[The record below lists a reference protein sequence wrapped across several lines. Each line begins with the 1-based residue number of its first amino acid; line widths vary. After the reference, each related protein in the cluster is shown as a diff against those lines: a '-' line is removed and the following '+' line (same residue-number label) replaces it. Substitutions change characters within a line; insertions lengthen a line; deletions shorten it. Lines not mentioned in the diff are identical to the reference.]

1 MWADSASK
9 VDMLAYEPYADLL
22 YEIAT
27 DQRVNPLTI
36 GLYGSWGSGK
46 STILNLIQDKTKSNE
61 KNVTV
66 FVNAWMFEGYD
77 DAKSALMEVI
87 LRTLEENQAL
97 KQKIG
102 DRIKSL
108 KDRVDWFRL
117 GSSVVKTSIPAVS
130 ALLGNPLPLLLE
142 GIKTHLPSNKEDVE
156 KTIQSFSVIKDYIK
170 EETEENIIQN
180 IRLFRK
186 EFSEMIDKSDIEN
199 LIIIIDDLDRCSPE
213 RIIETLEAIKL
224 FLAVERTTFIIA
236 IDEDVVSYAVQ
247 VKYPKLEDFPMDI
260 TKDYIEKIIQVPI
273 KIPILSNI
281 EIKNYLLLLICEMY
295 LNEET
300 FEYLLNELKNR
311 KIFVK
316 GEIISKSEISQI
328 IQEQGQ
334 YVKSNFDKTEFEM
347 QLNTFDDISE
357 IIATTLK
364 GNPRQAKRF
373 SNTFFIRKKLAE
385 IQGLELNLNVLAKL
399 MVLEYTNIELFREL
413 YSWQVNNEGK
423 AEEIKEVYHFIIEEG
438 VLNAEEGFTKKIS
451 QEWFKPISQEWL
463 KVDPVELHEIDLRPY
478 YYLAKDS
485 IKEKHN
491 LIVNLTAEERRWVNE
506 ICVKELNDQ
515 LRVSKVI
522 ELKKNTEVDHT
533 KIFKGI
539 VSKYRLEKVQ
549 NAKILIFIFQEFE
562 SFRSEVLK
570 ELKLLNK
577 DDINP
582 TIIKHFN
589 TIKKISSA
597 DYASLKDYFVNQ
609 LKVDLKLW
617 ERIENLKK

>member
-9 VDMLAYEPYADLL
+9 IDMLAYEPYADLL

-46 STILNLIQDKTKSNE
+46 STILNLIQEKTKVNE

-87 LRTLEENQAL
+87 LRTLEENETL
-97 KQKIG
+97 KQKVG
-102 DRIKSL
+102 DKIKGL
-108 KDRVDWFRL
+108 KDRIDWFRL

-142 GIKTHLPSNKEDVE
+142 GLKSNLPSNAEE
-156 KTIQSFSVIKDYIK
+156 AEETIKSISAIKDYIK
-170 EETEENIIQN
+170 GETDENLVQN
-180 IRLFRK
+180 IRLFRE
-186 EFSEMIDKSDIEN
+186 EFSEMLEKSDVDN

-224 FLAVERTTFIIA
+224 FLAVRKTTFIIA

-260 TKDYIEKIIQVPI
+260 TTDYIEKIIQVPI

-295 LNEET
+295 MTTEA
-300 FEYLLNELKNR
+300 FERLLDELKSR

-316 GEIISKSEISQI
+316 GEIISKSEILQI
-328 IQEQGQ
+328 VGEQEGFI
-334 YVKSNFDKTEFEM
+334 KSEMDNAEFEV
-347 QLNTFDDISE
+347 QLSTFDDISE

-385 IQGLELNLNVLAKL
+385 IQGLKLNLKVLAKL

-423 AEEIKEVYHFIIEEG
+423 AEEIKELCNLINEKGALSTEDDLTI
-438 VLNAEEGFTKKIS
+438 KIS
-451 QEWFKPISQEWL
+451 QEWYKPLSQEWL
-463 KVDPVELHEIDLRPY
+463 KVDPIELDEIDLRPY

-491 LIVNLTAEERRWVNE
+491 LIVNLTVEERRWVNE
-506 ICVKELNDQ
+506 ICIKELNDQ
-515 LRVSKVI
+515 LRISKI
-522 ELKKNTEVDHT
+522 KELKSNSEVDHT

-539 VSKYRLEKVQ
+539 VSKYRLEKAQ
-549 NAKILIFIFQEFE
+549 NAKVLILIYQEFE
-562 SFRSEVLK
+562 SFRSEILK
-570 ELKLLNK
+570 ELKALNK
-577 DDINP
+577 DDISP
-582 TIIKHFN
+582 TVIKHFN
-589 TIKKISSA
+589 TIKRGNIS
-597 DYASLKDYFVNQ
+597 DYTILKDYCINQ
-609 LKVDLKLW
+609 LKVDIKFW
-617 ERIENLKK
+617 ERIENPKK